1 MGSHDEI
8 RLKYMYTNFELLIT
22 SHKLDVLSLREKK
35 LNLYPTTHKYYL
47 VFK

>member
-35 LNLYPTTHKYYL
+35 IEPLSNYPQIL
-47 VFK
+47 FGF